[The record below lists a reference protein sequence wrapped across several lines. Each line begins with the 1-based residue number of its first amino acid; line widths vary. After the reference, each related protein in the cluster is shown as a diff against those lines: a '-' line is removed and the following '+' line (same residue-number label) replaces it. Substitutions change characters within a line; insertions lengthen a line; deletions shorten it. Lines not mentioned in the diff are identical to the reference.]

1 MTVSDS
7 WATVSRYF
15 DADAVAHLA
24 TLLPDGSPH
33 SVPVWAG
40 VEGEHLAIFMLTG
53 SLKDRNL
60 QRDPRVA
67 VSVTGPRNPLD
78 MATVRGRAVRRLTG
92 DDALPIVDR
101 IAHKYTGA
109 PYEIRSGLTAFLI
122 EPSRA
127 WANDYS

>member
-1 MTVSDS
+1 
-7 WATVSRYF
+7 
-15 DADAVAHLA
+15 
-24 TLLPDGSPH
+24 
-33 SVPVWAG
+33 
-40 VEGEHLAIFMLTG
+40 MLTG

-101 IAHKYTGA
+101 IAH
-109 PYEIRSGLTAFLI
+109 
-122 EPSRA
+122 
-127 WANDYS
+127 